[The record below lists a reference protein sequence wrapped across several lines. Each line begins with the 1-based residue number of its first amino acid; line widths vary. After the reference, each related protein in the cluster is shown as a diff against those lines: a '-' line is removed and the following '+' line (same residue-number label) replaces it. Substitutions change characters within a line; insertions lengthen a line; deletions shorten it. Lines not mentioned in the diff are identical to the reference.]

1 MLLRGL
7 VCGYPRSGGG
17 VVRGRMRV
25 ASLSRGVPGMTS
37 LQGKGRRIGGR
48 GGLEVSSR
56 VIVSP

>member
-1 MLLRGL
+1 M
-7 VCGYPRSGGG
+7 
-17 VVRGRMRV
+17 RGRMRV